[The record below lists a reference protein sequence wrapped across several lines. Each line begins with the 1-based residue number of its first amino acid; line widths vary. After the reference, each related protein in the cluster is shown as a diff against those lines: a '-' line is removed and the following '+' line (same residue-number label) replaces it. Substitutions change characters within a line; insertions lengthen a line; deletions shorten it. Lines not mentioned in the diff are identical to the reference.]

1 MKGLIKDMLKDNI
14 EFYNSILPGKETVRG
29 SKNPTANFIDAGIYS
44 NIKHSLEKKNI
55 ENIPLLTI
63 LSTDLNR
70 VNKTTSDYN
79 HRSLHDYVITIWYNK
94 PTCTYLIATRDK
106 TKYSSNCSVSI
117 LGFLNEPDQN
127 MFQVIETKMINNI
140 LFNNRDTILLSESKS
155 FIDIMK
161 SIYFSFNQI
170 TAMIRE
176 KDHERYDGTDEKN
189 PVYVPNY
196 MLKLMLSVNTSSY
209 YTPYSISGLQSKSL
223 DFNKDI
229 ANVSD
234 ILISG
239 DHFSSS
245 NGIVTKKSTI
255 IRERLGDKKILKVIN
270 RYDKENNRYNNIVE
284 LDFNNEEDTI
294 KNISKAIFDQYYNIY
309 TDAISKAVLD
319 DCKDYFDRYEIFRL
333 LFPKEDNGEITVTRD
348 RYAES
353 IIDEDRR
360 FKNQSLDTVKYPSED
375 YLDNFV
381 INTDKY
387 QVIFNNNEVLY
398 NVHTNGYK
406 IYSVKIFD
414 KNKSDHKKEFV
425 SEKLIDCVTYFVDNF
440 YNLKDINSVID
451 KVYKTIS
458 KDWITEMDNS
468 NIIDDSNIEYNM
480 RHKIKS
486 IISLINLNMDA
497 FRHNMFDYLD
507 DPFNNMAM
515 NTLNKMGH
523 YIRGNDIKKHLHIEY
538 NNPLIKLTY
547 SKWIFLNTELEQD
560 KIYTV
565 PSVFLSLI
573 SKENICQFDACYSIR
588 IDNGKIELYT
598 SDKFPISDGVDRT
611 FLMSNLEKTC
621 IKKFLVS
628 TFFEHVCTGEEE
640 VKILPDGLLVTER
653 SNKPLLQR
661 MCEFIEILGS
671 LEDINNLLLINEG
684 LYLTK
689 NNKGIFHIHKLSKKV
704 YGAILKGKED
714 ASTYNVFSKNY
725 VRPRVKGGK

>member
-1 MKGLIKDMLKDNI
+1 MKGIIKDMLKDNI
-14 EFYNSILPGKETVRG
+14 EFYNSILLGKETVRG
-29 SKNPTANFIDAGIYS
+29 SKNPTAIFIDAGIYS

-55 ENIPLLTI
+55 ENIPILTI

-79 HRSLHDYVITIWYNK
+79 HRSLHDYIISVWYNK

-106 TKYSSNCSVSI
+106 TKYSSNCSASI

-161 SIYFSFNQI
+161 SIYFSFSNI

-176 KDHERYDGTDEKN
+176 KDYERYDGTDEKN

-196 MLKLMLSVNTSSY
+196 MLKLMLTVNTSSY
-209 YTPYSISGLQSKSL
+209 YTPYSISGLQRKSL

-229 ANVSD
+229 GNVSD
-234 ILISG
+234 ILLSG
-239 DHFSSS
+239 DHFSSL

-270 RYDKENNRYNNIVE
+270 HYDKTSNKYNNIVE
-284 LDFNNEEDTI
+284 LDFDNEEDTI

-309 TDAISKAVLD
+309 TDAISKAVFD
-319 DCKDYFDRYEIFRL
+319 DCKDYFDRYEVFRL
-333 LFPKEDNGEITVTRD
+333 LFPKEDNGEIIVTRD
-348 RYAES
+348 RYEES
-353 IIDEDRR
+353 IIDEDYR
-360 FKNQSLDTVKYPSED
+360 FRNQSLDTVKDPSED
-375 YLDNFV
+375 YLDNFE
-381 INTDKY
+381 IDTNKY
-387 QVIFNNNEVLY
+387 HVVFSNNEVLY

-414 KNKSDHKKEFV
+414 KNKSDNKKEFV

-440 YNLKDINSVID
+440 YDLKDINSVID
-451 KVYKTIS
+451 RVYKTIS

-468 NIIDDSNIEYNM
+468 NIVDDSNIEYNM

-486 IISLINLNMDA
+486 IISLINSNMDA
-497 FRHNMFDYLD
+497 FRYNMFDYLD
-507 DPFNNMAM
+507 DPFSNMTM

-523 YIRGNDIKKHLHIEY
+523 YIRGNDIKKHLHIDY
-538 NNPLIKLTY
+538 NSPLIKFTY
-547 SKWIFLNTELEQD
+547 SKWIFLSTELEQD

-573 SKENICQFDACYSIR
+573 NREKICEFDACYSIR

-598 SDKFPISDGVDRT
+598 SDKFPVSDGVDRS

-628 TFFEHVCTGEEE
+628 TFLEHICIGEEE
-640 VKILPDGLLVTER
+640 VKILSNGLLVGEK

-661 MCEFIEILGS
+661 ICEFIEILGS

-689 NNKGIFHIHKLSKKV
+689 SDKGIFRINKLSKKV

-714 ASTYNVFSKNY
+714 VSTYNVFSKNY
-725 VRPRVKGGK
+725 VRPRVKGDK